1 MIDQLLL
8 PPLISWQW
16 HVRVYFFIFAS
27 CEPLAVDISQFVNSK
42 GLFTPNLNLC
52 NAFVFLIPPGQFY
65 AGNDTLIEY
74 CEKGARYVEGWSCSR
89 RVKAL
94 MRREG
99 RVSEDPVVEAL
110 ERCCL
115 AMSHGTA
122 RSTSVNRPPPPPID
136 FTSPNARSHFPES
149 WMYQDTDI
157 LITG

>member
-1 MIDQLLL
+1 M
-8 PPLISWQW
+8 
-16 HVRVYFFIFAS
+16 
-27 CEPLAVDISQFVNSK
+27 
-42 GLFTPNLNLC
+42 
-52 NAFVFLIPPGQFY
+52 
-65 AGNDTLIEY
+65 
-74 CEKGARYVEGWSCSR
+74 EGWSCSR

-115 AMSHGTA
+115 AVSHGTG

-149 WMYQDTDI
+149 WMYQDEDI
-157 LITG
+157 LITGLVLNTYNNILQDYILIYYKLHHV